1 MIALIRDLNTR
12 GLLDASLVLPGSVFE
27 RTPVA
32 QGDGRTHHPY
42 DFTLWLAGGG
52 SKGWYVLRHYRGTG
66 LFCHREQGQQVR
78 FHVTIFHWLGFDH
91 EQLTYHHAG
100 RDFRLT
106 DVHGTVVDELTA
118 WPMASAL
125 NRAVIFQGHA
135 ATLDGQGFLGLEAR
149 QAF

>member
-1 MIALIRDLNTR
+1 M
-12 GLLDASLVLPGSVFE
+12 
-27 RTPVA
+27 
-32 QGDGRTHHPY
+32 
-42 DFTLWLAGGG
+42 
-52 SKGWYVLRHYRGTG
+52 
-66 LFCHREQGQQVR
+66 R

-135 ATLDGQGFLGLEAR
+135 ATLDGQGFLGLQAR